1 MLTGGQEYEFAMT
14 KKQFQLVVWVEP
26 PDCEYDMMTTQPHW
40 LVPPPPKLQ
49 NGFKVQC
56 LDFQE

>member
-26 PDCEYDMMTTQPHW
+26 PDCEYDMMTT
-40 LVPPPPKLQ
+40 
-49 NGFKVQC
+49 
-56 LDFQE
+56 